1 MEAIV
6 KTYGNILAASDQR
19 SASMKEFRKQKK
31 AAEEKLMEEMIK
43 NNLEVVKIGD
53 KEITIVQ
60 KLSAKK
66 IKASKK

>member
-1 MEAIV
+1 M
-6 KTYGNILAASDQR
+6 KTYGNILAANDQR
-19 SASMKEFRKQKK
+19 AASMKEFRKQKK
-31 AAEEKLMEEMIK
+31 AAEEKLLEEMIK
-43 NNLEVVKIGD
+43 NNLNVVKIGD